1 MKLLLTSH
9 GWEYNPKIA
18 KKFLRLIGKKPAEIK
33 IFLVTTSK
41 KKDKDWKWV
50 RQHVK
55 IITALGILDKNIQV
69 FSLDRKIKKN
79 ELVDIDVVYVC
90 GGNTFLYLHGIR
102 KTGLD
107 KAIVKFVKDD
117 GLYYGISAGSIV
129 AGPDIAFI
137 APLDD
142 PSLVRSLSTVK
153 LMHMKGLCLT
163 NIAIAPHYNKKE
175 YINIIDGFQAKSKFP
190 IMPLTDMQALEIV
203 GRKKKII
210 E

>member
-1 MKLLLTSH
+1 MKLLLTSC

-18 KKFLRLIGKKPAEIK
+18 KEFLRLARKDPAEIK
-33 IFLVTTSK
+33 IFLVTTAA

-50 RQHVK
+50 QRQIK
-55 IITALGILDKNIQV
+55 TITALGILKENIQI

-79 ELVDIDVVYVC
+79 ELADIDVVYVC
-90 GGNTFLYLHGIR
+90 GGNTFLYLYGIR
-102 KTGLD
+102 RTGMD
-107 KAIVKFVKDD
+107 KAITKFAKSG

-137 APLDD
+137 APLDN

-153 LMHMKGLCLT
+153 LTHVKGLGLT

-175 YINIIDGFQAKSKFP
+175 YISIIDGFQAKSKFP
-190 IMPLTDMQALEIV
+190 IMPLTDMQALEVV

>member
-1 MKLLLTSH
+1 MKLLLTSC

-18 KKFLRLIGKKPAEIK
+18 KEFLRVAGKKPAEIK
-33 IFLVTTSK
+33 VFLVTTSR

-50 RQHVK
+50 LRQIK
-55 IITALGILDKNIQV
+55 IITALGILKENIQI

-79 ELVDIDVVYVC
+79 ELADVDVVYVC
-90 GGNTFLYLHGIR
+90 GGNTFLYLYGIR
-102 KTGLD
+102 NTGLD
-107 KAIVKFVKDD
+107 KEITRFATSG

-153 LMHMKGLCLT
+153 LTHMKGLRLT

-175 YINIIDGFQAKSKFP
+175 YISIIDGFQAKSKFP
-190 IMPLTDMQALEIV
+190 IVPLTDTQALEII
-203 GRKKKII
+203 GRKKKIV